1 MLKLLLTKAHLWCQQ
16 RLHRG
21 RAAKALLHL
30 REIKLVGEHTTV
42 QGLHEAAVIHL
53 WARSTNASK
62 SAHVDLRHH
71 VVKRTC
77 SIEALRYSLMCSH
90 G

>member
-1 MLKLLLTKAHLWCQQ
+1 MLKLLFTKAYLWSQQ

-30 REIKLVGEHTTV
+30 WEIILVGEHTTV

-53 WARSTNASK
+53 RARSTNASK
-62 SAHVDLRHH
+62 SAHVDLRHD

-77 SIEALRYSLMCSH
+77 SIEALRYSLMRSH